1 MIAIFGAPG
10 AGKSMQGQL
19 LSRKYGWGWY
29 SSRDLLLGMNDRETT
44 RALNY
49 GMTVDDEKSIE
60 AMQRVF
66 RDIHRSGRQA
76 VLDGFPSSVRQV
88 YWMVESG
95 EIRNLTGAIILRVP
109 RGELWKRLV
118 ERKRVD
124 DTRAAIE
131 RRQDQYERAIT
142 GMIRVLNQNGVPTRE
157 VDGGNT
163 PKDVL
168 ERVEE
173 VLADWN
179 LVAEKQ
185 FQDIPQMRTI
195 TPQNENGSAQRT
207 FNMIAPQLEQRLRA
221 VVANKGASD
230 SLTELFS
237 KLLES

>member
-10 AGKSMQGQL
+10 AGKSVQGQL

-29 SSRDLLLGMNDRETT
+29 SSRDLLLGMNDRDTT

-60 AMQRVF
+60 AMKRVF
-66 RDIHRSGRQA
+66 ASIHNSRRGA
-76 VLDGFPSSVRQV
+76 ILDGFPSSVRQV

-157 VDGGNT
+157 VNGCNS

-168 ERVEE
+168 ERIED
-173 VLADWN
+173 VLGDWN
-179 LVAEKQ
+179 LIAKRQ
-185 FQDIPQMRTI
+185 FQNIPQR
-195 TPQNENGSAQRT
+195 PR
-207 FNMIAPQLEQRLRA
+207 IAPGQQAQTNLQANFAQALNSISNQSRA
-221 VVANKGASD
+221 
-230 SLTELFS
+230 
-237 KLLES
+237 

>member
-1 MIAIFGAPG
+1 
-10 AGKSMQGQL
+10 
-19 LSRKYGWGWY
+19 
-29 SSRDLLLGMNDRETT
+29 MNDRDTT

-60 AMQRVF
+60 AMKRVF
-66 RDIHRSGRQA
+66 ASVHNSRRGAI
-76 VLDGFPSSVRQV
+76 LDGFPSSVRQV

-157 VDGGNT
+157 VNGCNS
-163 PKDVL
+163 PRDVL
-168 ERVEE
+168 ERIED
-173 VLADWN
+173 VLGDWN
-179 LVAEKQ
+179 LIAKRQ
-185 FQDIPQMRTI
+185 FQDIPQR
-195 TPQNENGSAQRT
+195 PR
-207 FNMIAPQLEQRLRA
+207 IAPGQQAQTNLQANFAQALNGISNQFRA
-221 VVANKGASD
+221 
-230 SLTELFS
+230 
-237 KLLES
+237 